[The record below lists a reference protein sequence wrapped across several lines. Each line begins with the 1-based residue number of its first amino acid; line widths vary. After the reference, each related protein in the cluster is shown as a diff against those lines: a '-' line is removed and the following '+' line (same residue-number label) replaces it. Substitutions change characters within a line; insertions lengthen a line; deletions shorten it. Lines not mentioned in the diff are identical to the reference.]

1 VLFKDPDATLDY
13 AMDWSRWLTAGDS
26 IASATWA
33 VPDGLTEPSSPGQSV
48 SGARAIVWLSGGTA
62 GETYLIP
69 CQVVTV
75 QGRVDERTL
84 PLRVGHR

>member
-1 VLFKDPDATLDY
+1 VFFKDPDASLDY
-13 AMDWSRWLTAGDS
+13 SMDWAGWLVDGDS
-26 IASATWA
+26 ISTAVWT

-48 SGARAIVWLSGGTA
+48 TGSRAVVWLSGGTA

-69 CQVVTV
+69 CRVVTT
-75 QGRVDERTL
+75 QGRMDERTL